1 MSDKQKKTI
10 EEVMAEYAKKEEA
23 QAKNSSHVSPASQ
36 INSQQTAHQAYSE
49 PNEQPAEKM
58 TLAEAQQARRSEILN
73 ETRELGLGWIQIPTE
88 DLPSGG
94 IFYPNGTKI
103 SIRAASGADIRH
115 WSMMDETEV
124 SEIDDALN
132 YIIERCC
139 IISFPTEYGV
149 GQWKD
154 LKDIDRIYIILAIRD
169 FTFPDGHNELKISLN
184 ENDTVTVKKDNISF
198 INLPNWLLKYYN
210 EDKRCFTFHSDNPQ
224 RPTLNFYMP
233 SIGTVQWFKSY
244 IAKKQAMQ
252 EPFDRDFVRIAQI
265 LVSDYKKLS
274 DKTYGELVSQSMNYT
289 IRDWSLI
296 SKVKTTLER
305 AITPKMTYNDNS
317 GAEQETPLNF
327 RGGIKAIFTINLDEE
342 LGI

>member
-1 MSDKQKKTI
+1 MADKQKKTI
-10 EEVMAEYAKKEEA
+10 EEVMAEYAKKEEQEHA
-23 QAKNSSHVSPASQ
+23 ASSNMSPASRVG
-36 INSQQTAHQAYSE
+36 NSQPQAQSLE
-49 PNEQPAEKM
+49 PPVEKM
-58 TLAEAQQARRSEILN
+58 SLAEAQQNRREEILN

-115 WSMMDETEV
+115 WSMMDDKDV

-139 IISFPTEYGV
+139 IISFPSEYGI

-154 LKDIDRIYIILAIRD
+154 LKDIDRLYIILAIRD
-169 FTFPDGHNELKISLN
+169 FTFPEGHNELKINLN
-184 ENDTVTVKKDNISF
+184 ENDTVIVKKDNISF
-198 INLPNWLLKYYN
+198 IDLPDWLLKYYN
-210 EDKRCFTFHSDNPQ
+210 EEKRCFTFKSDNPQ
-224 RPTLNFYMP
+224 RNQLNFYIP
-233 SIGTVQWFKSY
+233 SIGTIQWFKTY
-244 IAKKQAMQ
+244 ISKKQAMQ

-265 LVSDYKKLS
+265 LISDYKKLS
-274 DKTYGELVSQSMNYT
+274 DKTYSDLVSQSMNYT

-296 SKVKTTLER
+296 SKVKSALEQ
-305 AITPKMTYNDNS
+305 AITPKMTYNDSS

-327 RGGIKAIFTINLDEE
+327 RGGLKAIFTLDLDEE